1 MGTLS
6 LQQEAQLADEVR
18 LFPCLYDKTEKGYKE
33 ADVVADAWDR
43 IAEKLDFIEDGK
55 VLYQ

>member
-18 LFPCLYDKTEKGYKE
+18 LLPCLYDKTEKGYKE

-55 VLYQ
+55 VLCQ